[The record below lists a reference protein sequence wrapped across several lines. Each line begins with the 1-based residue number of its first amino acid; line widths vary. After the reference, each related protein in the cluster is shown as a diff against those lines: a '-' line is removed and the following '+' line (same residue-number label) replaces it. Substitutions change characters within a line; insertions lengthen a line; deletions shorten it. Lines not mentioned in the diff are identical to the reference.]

1 MTVPALISALTRADD
16 AWVGVDDDRG
26 LLRSAFLQGVGD
38 EAAVL
43 ADESAPTSLPVI
55 VGGVV
60 GGVAVAAGAAAII
73 VFVVGNETRKDE
85 GFRYVVDTSGLR

>member
-1 MTVPALISALTRADD
+1 MAQFAPDFLNRPLNE
-16 AWVGVDDDRG
+16 VDP
-26 LLRSAFLQGVGD
+26 QI
-38 EAAVL
+38 AAVL

-73 VFVVGNETRKDE
+73 VFVVGNEMRKDE
-85 GFRYVVDTSGLR
+85 GFRYVVDTSGLQ